1 MNKLSEFL
9 TAALTAIGADV
20 KAIFDKFDATGKL
33 LRANLPTLTKS
44 DVGLGNV
51 NNTADANKTV
61 DKANRLTTARRIEF
75 SGSLRAFSDLY
86 FDGSKDISIGV
97 ALQPVSAFSDLY
109 GGSSYVRT
117 PDNDAD
123 PASYAG
129 GTRYSCVYGK
139 STDPWNNWA
148 TWGSYYLDTVSYGNR
163 EFLQTVFP
171 DRKAYD
177 PFKGMFVRRFSRGG
191 IANSAANYKW
201 VPIST
206 NVYTY
211 ETTTT
216 AAPNVYVGSDG
227 VLKRSTNPPK
237 STVILE
243 GTIGTPSRLFTYIPH
258 GLDPAKIKSVQARV
272 NATTSPTAGDVEW
285 VWQNYTGAPL
295 GATSPAGEISYAAY
309 FDISVASYVINI
321 SAHKDAVNIHG
332 KPVTIFIETY

>member
-1 MNKLSEFL
+1 MLSEFL
-9 TAALTAIGADV
+9 TAALTAIGVDI
-20 KAIFDKFDATGKL
+20 KAIFAKFDANGKL
-33 LRANLPTLTKS
+33 LKANLPALSKS

-51 NNTADANKTV
+51 DNTADASKTV
-61 DKANRLTTARRIEF
+61 DKANSLTTARRIDF
-75 SGSLRAFSDLY
+75 SRSLRAISGLN
-86 FDGSKDISIGV
+86 FDGSKDISIEVELRPAG
-97 ALQPVSAFSDLY
+97 AFSDLY

-129 GTRYSCVYGK
+129 GTRYSCFYGK
-139 STDPWNNWA
+139 STDPWSKWS
-148 TWGSYYLDTVSYGNR
+148 TWGGYWLDTVRYGSSSY
-163 EFLQTVFP
+163 LQTALP
-171 DRKAYD
+171 DRTANSA
-177 PFKGMFVRRFSRGG
+177 FKGMFVRYFDKSGT
-191 IANSAANYKW
+191 ANGTNTLKW
-201 VPIST
+201 VPVST

-216 AAPNVYVGSDG
+216 ETPNVYVGADG
-227 VLKRSTNPPK
+227 ILKRSTNPPK
-237 STVILE
+237 RTVILG
-243 GTIGTPSRLFTYIPH
+243 GTIGTPSRLFTYISH

-295 GATSPAGEISYAAY
+295 GATNPAGEISYAAY
-309 FDISVASYVINI
+309 FDISVASYIINI